1 MWVLQTT
8 AASTR
13 FKTNRLEGGHSGL
26 AAARRRITA
35 GGPVP
40 GKGRGAREGGRHG
53 ELGEVG

>member
-1 MWVLQTT
+1 MGVTDDDGVGSVQNEP
-8 AASTR
+8 SR
-13 FKTNRLEGGHSGL
+13 GGGHNGP

-35 GGPVP
+35 GGLVP